1 MADHQSPKPESN
13 PPSPHPTMG
22 SSVPQKRA
30 YEDEHIPAV
39 SSPLNPDVTSSRQSR
54 AKEKAPIHREQREK
68 KESLKKRESKASSV
82 NGADHTRGTPDRN
95 ITSSTKYDGPST
107 PSAPVLGPTR
117 YNMLP
122 PPKPSDYQPP
132 RGPLLTPHHTV
143 SKSGGGSIQFYE
155 ISEHVH
161 NRKGFRYIHCVA
173 DPAFISSHYYRQSET
188 DPFTSRIS
196 FEDSS
201 PHILFDQSAKQITT
215 EKGFR
220 MARANVGVREGRWY
234 WECRITSGIGGTEP
248 EGAEASTGTDGQAND
263 QTVRSGGH
271 VRLGWARR
279 EANLEAPVGFD
290 AYSYGLRDVAGQK
303 VHMSRPKNFFPPGE
317 DIREGDVIGLE
328 ISLPSLNM
336 HRKVVE
342 GHYNPAVDVNDDV
355 EDHAAEA
362 PDIVRDRI
370 PVPYKNNIY
379 FEQVEYQPTKD
390 LEDLM
395 NPSPLAASAASNGAA
410 GGPSPNPTHPL
421 VPLRTLPGSSIKI
434 YKNGKFVGKAFT
446 DLLSFL
452 PLASKPLPQPGARE
466 GLDDGTLGYFPAVSV
481 FRGGAAEVNFGPDFW
496 YPPPEDEDVEMAG
509 TETKTMKPRAVCE
522 RYDEQIAED
531 ITYDLVDEVD
541 FWLRDGGV
549 SQPKPSPNDPV
560 RAAAVLGPTV
570 RGARAL
576 GEGVQQQLAEL
587 KQDDW

>member
-1 MADHQSPKPESN
+1 MADHQSPKLESN
-13 PPSPHPTMG
+13 PPSPHPAMG

-54 AKEKAPIHREQREK
+54 IKEKAPIHREQREK

-95 ITSSTKYDGPST
+95 ITGSAKHDGPST
-107 PSAPVLGPTR
+107 SLASVLGPT
-117 YNMLP
+117 
-122 PPKPSDYQPP
+122 S
-132 RGPLLTPHHTV
+132 
-143 SKSGGGSIQFYE
+143 
-155 ISEHVH
+155 VH

-188 DPFTSRIS
+188 EPFTSRIS

-248 EGAEASTGTDGQAND
+248 EGAEASAGTDGQAND
-263 QTVRSGGH
+263 QTIRSGGH

-328 ISLPSLNM
+328 INLPSLAM

-342 GHYNPAVDVNDDV
+342 GHYNPAVDVNDDM
-355 EDHAAEA
+355 EDHGAEA

-395 NPSPLAASAASNGAA
+395 NPSPLAASAASNGTA
-410 GGPSPNPTHPL
+410 GGPSPNPTHPI
-421 VPLRTLPGSSIKI
+421 VPLRALPDSSIKI
-434 YKNGKFVGKAFT
+434 YKNGKFVGKPFT

-452 PLASKPLPQPGARE
+452 PLASKPLAQPGARE

-496 YPPPEDEDVEMAG
+496 YPPPEDEDVEMTG
-509 TETKTMKPRAVCE
+509 METKTGKLRAVCE

-541 FWLRDGGV
+541 FWLRDGGL
-549 SQPKPSPNDPV
+549 SQPKPGLNDPTK
-560 RAAAVLGPTV
+560 AAALGPSV
-570 RGARAL
+570 RGARTL
-576 GEGVQQQLAEL
+576 GEGTQQQLAEL